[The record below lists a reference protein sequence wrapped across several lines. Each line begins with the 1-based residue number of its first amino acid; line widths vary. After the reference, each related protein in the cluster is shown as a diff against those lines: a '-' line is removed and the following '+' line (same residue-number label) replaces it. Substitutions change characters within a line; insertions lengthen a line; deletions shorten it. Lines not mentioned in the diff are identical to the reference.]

1 MTHCNFIKE
10 CIFFAMRDEGKEMRE
25 YLAGLYCAGDFN
37 ACARYKT
44 ALDVGQELVP
54 DDLFP
59 NENDFLSLFS
69 WSKNSVNK
77 RCGTAHPGWQPA
89 SAPKKTAASYD
100 HLPPTRQTRSQH

>member
-1 MTHCNFIKE
+1 MH
-10 CIFFAMRDEGKEMRE
+10 DEGKEMLE
-25 YLAGLYCAGDFN
+25 YLADRYCAGDFN

-69 WSKNSVNK
+69 WSINSVNK
-77 RCGTAHPGWQPA
+77 RCGTAHPDWQPI
-89 SAPKKTAASYD
+89 SAPKKTVASYD
-100 HLPPTRQTRSQH
+100 HLPPTHQTRSRH